1 MCVPPQVALVAL
13 SAGSSYLQY
22 KQQKQEAKNA
32 QDRQNRQNAMAKKN
46 AMQRYASEQLKIR
59 QVAKQSSQKG
69 FEGTLKARKARAE
82 FRVGAEG
89 LAMSGST
96 MALMNDYNRTEGRY
110 KESLATNMSIN
121 ISHYNRT
128 EGNYKASLQRNMAIN
143 ISQFERNLEAIQFG
157 QESQSTYVQ
166 APNSAM
172 LFASAVG
179 NVANTYYGMEMNK
192 SNSGQMTNYEKRQ
205 AGKRNT
211 SGYTIA

>member
-96 MALMNDYNRTEGRY
+96 MALMNDYNRTEG
-110 KESLATNMSIN
+110 
-121 ISHYNRT
+121 
-128 EGNYKASLQRNMAIN
+128 NYKASLQRNMAIN

-205 AGKRNT
+205 ARKKNT